1 MAKKTYVEMFVEGA
15 REGWRIGIQALL
27 PNVVMAFTLIKI
39 LDDTGVMKALGN
51 ICAPVMSVF
60 GLPGQAIMVLLAS
73 LLSMGGGTGVAMSL
87 FTSGTLS
94 AADLTIVLPGIFLM
108 GGQIQNVGRIFG
120 VINISPRFYPLIWGV
135 TLFNGVVGM
144 LFMRLVVKGI

>member
-39 LDDTGVMKALGN
+39 LDDTGVMKALGK
-51 ICAPVMSVF
+51 ICAPVMAVF
-60 GLPGQAIMVLLAS
+60 GLPGEAIMVLLAS

-87 FTSGTLS
+87 FTSGSLTP
-94 AADLTIVLPGIFLM
+94 ADLTIVLPGIFLM

-120 VINISPRFYPLIWGV
+120 VIGINSRYFPLLWGV
-135 TLFNGVVGM
+135 TLLNGVVGM
-144 LFMRLVVKGI
+144 FFMRLVVKG